1 MVLLEA
7 MSAGT
12 PIVAFGV
19 GGIPHLLGDEAGW
32 VVPPGDTRQL
42 GESVR
47 QALADPTEAARRIER
62 ARDVVVRDYG
72 VARWLERME
81 AVYALNGGSS

>member
-19 GGIPHLLGDEAGW
+19 GGIPNLLGDEAGW
-32 VVPPGDTRQL
+32 VVPPSETRRL
-42 GESVR
+42 GEAIR
-47 QALADPTEAARRIER
+47 QSLADPTETARRIEC
-62 ARDVVVRDYG
+62 ARDVVMRDHG
-72 VARWLERME
+72 VERWLERME
-81 AVYALNGGSS
+81 AVYALSGSPP